1 MEMSDLRLNNK
12 ICLEGENSDRSVYEP
27 RMWPAVF
34 QISSNI
40 DKN

>member
-1 MEMSDLRLNNK
+1 MSNLRLNNK
-12 ICLEGENSDRSVYEP
+12 INLEEKNSDRSVYGP
-27 RMWPAVF
+27 RMWPAMF

>member
-1 MEMSDLRLNNK
+1 MSNLRLKNK
-12 ICLEGENSDRSVYEP
+12 ISLEGENSDRSVYEP
-27 RMWPAVF
+27 RNWTAMF